1 MSHQLRSTSRNSH
14 HPTPTH
20 LPYTMTTL
28 AEIQNVKAYHLP
40 VPGAEPVV
48 LSTGTLYLSVIP
60 ANPPSHPSQT
70 IALSVGASSFPVLP
84 NTPIQ
89 KIEAK
94 EEHPRYAFSPLPADG
109 GAAIGRVKIV
119 LSPRFVPPFMDGVE
133 LMSVRTRLNGNRLRN
148 LSRSLKTL

>member
-1 MSHQLRSTSRNSH
+1 MIFDCRSQYKVQF
-14 HPTPTH
+14 TH
-20 LPYTMTTL
+20 YTDTHKMTTL
-28 AEIQNVKAYHLP
+28 AEIENVKAYHLP

-119 LSPRFVPPFMDGVE
+119 LSPRLVPF
-133 LMSVRTRLNGNRLRN
+133 
-148 LSRSLKTL
+148 K

>member
-1 MSHQLRSTSRNSH
+1 
-14 HPTPTH
+14 
-20 LPYTMTTL
+20 MTTL

-70 IALSVGASSFPVLP
+70 LALSVGASSFPVLP

-119 LSPRFVPPFMDGVE
+119 LSPRLVTP
-133 LMSVRTRLNGNRLRN
+133 
-148 LSRSLKTL
+148 LSQEWS

>member
-1 MSHQLRSTSRNSH
+1 
-14 HPTPTH
+14 
-20 LPYTMTTL
+20 MTTL
-28 AEIQNVKAYHLP
+28 AEIENVKAYHLP

-70 IALSVGASSFPVLP
+70 LALSVGASSFPVLP

-119 LSPRFVPPFMDGVE
+119 LGPRFASLLDLGVE
-133 LMSVRTRLNGNRLRN
+133 LMVVQTRLNGTRLSY
-148 LSRSLKTL
+148 LLRSLRTL

>member
-1 MSHQLRSTSRNSH
+1 MVNLFNRSGRSVSDVIKLRLRSTTDGGFTLLH
-14 HPTPTH
+14 TIHQT
-20 LPYTMTTL
+20 TMTTL

-84 NTPIQ
+84 NTPVQ

-119 LSPRFVPPFMDGVE
+119 LSPRSVNSEIKGVE
-133 LMSVRTRLNGNRLRN
+133 PDQ
-148 LSRSLKTL
+148 